1 MPPRPEDISPIRAP
15 GDTLLV
21 VCDAGGE
28 PQSRLNDIA
37 FFHSDGVVHMTVI
50 HGPVACNSRATGM
63 D

>member
-21 VCDAGGE
+21 VCDAGSE
-28 PQSRLNDIA
+28 SHSILDDIA
-37 FFHSDGVVHMTVI
+37 FFHADDVVHMTVV
-50 HGPVACNSRATGM
+50 HGTVACNSRATGM